1 MTKSNITGKDK
12 EFYALGKKMFDR
24 IPTLHPVAPEHVE
37 TIIKT
42 ADGVRVSVDEWDDGG
57 AWLSLNCRNGS
68 THTTLTRDEAMQ
80 LLAGLEAILNR

>member
-12 EFYALGKKMFDR
+12 EFYELGKKMFDR
-24 IPTLHPVAPEHVE
+24 IPPLRPVAPKSLE
-37 TIIKT
+37 TAFRT
-42 ADGVRVSVDEWDDGG
+42 ADDVRISIDEWDDGG
-57 AWLSLNCRNGS
+57 AWLHLKCRNGS

>member
-24 IPTLHPVAPEHVE
+24 IPPLRPVAPKSLE
-37 TIIKT
+37 TAFRT
-42 ADGVRVSVDEWDDGG
+42 ADDVRISIDEWDDGG
-57 AWLSLNCRNGS
+57 AWLHLQGRSAS
-68 THTTLTRDEAMQ
+68 MHTTLTRDEAVQ